1 MANGSTFQ
9 TIMICHVLCARLKVA
24 CMVVQEGGDRYQVQ
38 MLMCIL
44 VSKKICVKI
53 YLFLFVF
60 CFDFY

>member
-24 CMVVQEGGDRYQVQ
+24 SMVVQEGGDRYQVT

-44 VSKKICVKI
+44 NTTSTRYEARMCSKNVRS
-53 YLFLFVF
+53 
-60 CFDFY
+60 

>member
-44 VSKKICVKI
+44 VSIKNLCKNISIFIC
-53 YLFLFVF
+53 LFLL
-60 CFDFY
+60 